1 LRAELT
7 NARNILSN
15 LPNEQKVKFDE
26 SLLIDCIE
34 PNKESLL
41 QINIDALT
49 EENEKQLVEVQ
60 RLNT

>member
-15 LPNEQKVKFDE
+15 LPNEPKVKFDE

-60 RLNT
+60 RLN